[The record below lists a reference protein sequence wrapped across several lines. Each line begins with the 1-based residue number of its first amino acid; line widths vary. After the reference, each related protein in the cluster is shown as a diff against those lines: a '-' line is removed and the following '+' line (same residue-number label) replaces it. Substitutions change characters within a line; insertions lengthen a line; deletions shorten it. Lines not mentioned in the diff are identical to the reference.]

1 MGERENKIFHAPL
14 LPFMGEMARGQRRRR
29 ICRFTTKETNP

>member
-14 LPFMGEMARGQRRRR
+14 LPFMGEMANGQRGREISRGGEP
-29 ICRFTTKETNP
+29 K